1 MTFDTND
8 QIRAAAGQALRK
20 MIQQKG
26 DNVFTWAEID
36 EGFEVNGTKIHFATK
51 AAGIFKPQQI
61 TDGAALSVKQVRPS
75 RPGRTAPYDDKD
87 LGEGVVVYQ
96 LQKNGAKSPFNAVLE
111 QAFKRQLPLIFF
123 RGLADGLYEAFYPV
137 FVDTFSYSKGE
148 TTIVFD
154 RPDHMEVSQ
163 HNNVAEISAVYGAG
177 FRRTRLHQR
186 AFRQRVLMAYGLR
199 CALTNLPLVELLEAA
214 HIIADAQGGL
224 PSVRNGIAMT
234 TFHHTAFERNLMG
247 IDPDGKIIL
256 SDQVRA
262 TRDGPMF
269 SHGLLELEGR
279 RIRFPASELHHPDRD
294 FLATRY
300 HEFLK
305 AQ

>member
-1 MTFDTND
+1 MPFDTNE

-20 MIQQKG
+20 MIQIKG

-36 EGFEVNGTKIHFATK
+36 QGFEVNGTKIHFATK
-51 AAGIFKPQQI
+51 AAGIFKPQQL
-61 TDGAALSVKQVRPS
+61 TDGAALSVKQVKPS
-75 RPGRTAPYDDKD
+75 RPGRIAPYDDKD
-87 LGEGVVVYQ
+87 LGEGVVVYK
-96 LQKNGAKSPFNAVLE
+96 LQKEGSKSPFNAVLE
-111 QAFKRQLPLIFF
+111 QAFKRQVPLIFF

-137 FVDTFSYSKGE
+137 FIDTFSYDRGE
-148 TTIVFD
+148 TTMVFEKL
-154 RPDHMEVSQ
+154 DHEAGLEANV
-163 HNNVAEISAVYGAG
+163 VAEIPVAYGSG
-177 FRRTRLHQR
+177 IRKTRLHQR

-214 HIIADAQGGL
+214 HIVADSRGGI
-224 PSVRNGIAMT
+224 PSVSNGIAMT

-256 SDQVRA
+256 SEQVLA

-269 SHGLLELEGR
+269 SHGLLEMEGR
-279 RIRFPASELHHPDRD
+279 RIRFPSTELHHPNRD
-294 FLATRY
+294 FLAQRFD
-300 HEFLK
+300 EFLK